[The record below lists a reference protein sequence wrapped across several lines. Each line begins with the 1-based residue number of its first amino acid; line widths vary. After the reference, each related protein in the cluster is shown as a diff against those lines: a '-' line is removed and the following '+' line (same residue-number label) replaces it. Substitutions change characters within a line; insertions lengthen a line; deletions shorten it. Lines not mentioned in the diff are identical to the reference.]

1 MPRHIYYLRVLPPL
15 RDEELPPERDA
26 PPDIPPDERIVLG
39 ADERIVLDEEER
51 TAELLERDGVLDER
65 TAEDERD
72 GVAEVLTLEREGCV
86 RVVVIVLRVVV
97 VREGVAV
104 VRVVVVVRVVAVE
117 VREVVV
123 VEVRV
128 ALPRV
133 AVVAVPRTLVL
144 PYVALRDAC
153 AALPRVVDDVL
164 TRVAEPLLVV
174 VRVALASRT
183 AVRRLCSKARALL
196 TLREALRVA
205 NERSGWR
212 CAKSLRR
219 TRSYI
224 L

>member
-1 MPRHIYYLRVLPPL
+1 MPRHIYLRVLPPL
-15 RDEELPPERDA
+15 RDEELPPEREP
-26 PPDIPPDERIVLG
+26 PPDIPPDERMVLDDDERTVLG

-51 TAELLERDGVLDER
+51 TAELL
-65 TAEDERD
+65 ERD

-133 AVVAVPRTLVL
+133 AVVVPRTLVL
-144 PYVALRDAC
+144 PYVALRGAC

-212 CAKSLRR
+212 CA
-219 TRSYI
+219 
-224 L
+224 

>member
-1 MPRHIYYLRVLPPL
+1 MPRHIYLRVLPPL
-15 RDEELPPERDA
+15 RDEELPPEREP
-26 PPDIPPDERIVLG
+26 PPDIPPDERMVLDDDERTLLG

-51 TAELLERDGVLDER
+51 TAELLERDGV
-65 TAEDERD
+65 
-72 GVAEVLTLEREGCV
+72 VAVLTLEREGCV

-133 AVVAVPRTLVL
+133 AVVVPRTLVL

-212 CAKSLRR
+212 CA
-219 TRSYI
+219 
-224 L
+224 

>member
-15 RDEELPPERDA
+15 RDEELPPEREP
-26 PPDIPPDERIVLG
+26 PPDIPPDERMVLDDDERTLLG

-51 TAELLERDGVLDER
+51 TAELL
-65 TAEDERD
+65 ERD

-133 AVVAVPRTLVL
+133 AVVVPRTLVL
-144 PYVALRDAC
+144 PYVALRGAC

-212 CAKSLRR
+212 CA
-219 TRSYI
+219 
-224 L
+224 